1 VGRRGEELSMKLS
14 QRIASV
20 GASATLAATGRAKQL
35 KAAGIDVVS
44 FGAGEPDFDTPQFIK
59 DAAKAALDAGD
70 TKYTPRTGEALK
82 QAIAAKL
89 KNENN
94 LVVDPAQ
101 VVVTFGGKHA
111 LYDACMA
118 LVDPGDKVL
127 IPSPYWVSYPEM
139 VKLAGGVPVFLPTA
153 AQDDFKITPRHVLDA
168 AAGAKVLILNSP
180 SNPTGVTYTPAQLK
194 AVAQAVLKTGLIV
207 FSDEIYEK
215 FVYGDT
221 KFVSFAALDPA
232 LPERTVTFNGLS
244 KTYSMTGWR
253 VGWAA
258 GPADLIAAIRRL
270 MSHETTDPVSFAVA
284 GALAA
289 YTSPHGPQAIEAMR
303 KEFARR
309 AEHMHRRLNAI
320 AGLRCVR
327 PTGAFYCFPDVSS
340 HYGRTLGGIEVK
352 SSATFA
358 QAMLE
363 TARVALVP
371 GDAFGEDRCVR
382 LSFATSMDQIDEGL
396 DRLEKVLK

>member
-1 VGRRGEELSMKLS
+1 MKLS

-20 GASATLAATGRAKQL
+20 GESATLAVTNRAKQM
-35 KAAGIDVVS
+35 KASGIDVVS

-70 TKYTPRTGEALK
+70 TKYMPRTAEALK

-89 KNENN
+89 DKENG
-94 LVVDPAQ
+94 VKVEPSQ
-101 VVVTFGGKHA
+101 VVITFGGKHA
-111 LYDACMA
+111 LYDACQV

-139 VKLAGGVPVFLPTA
+139 VKLAGGTPVFLPTSA
-153 AQDDFKITPRHVLDA
+153 DNDFKITPRQVLDGA
-168 AAGAKVLILNSP
+168 RAGAKILILNSP
-180 SNPTGVTYTPAQLK
+180 SNPTSVTYTPAEMQDL
-194 AVAQAVLKTGLIV
+194 AEAVLQTNLIV

-215 FVYGDT
+215 LIYGDT
-221 KFVSFAALDPA
+221 KFVSFASLEPR
-232 LPERTVTFNGLS
+232 LLERTLTFNGLS

-253 VGWAA
+253 LGWAV
-258 GPADLIAAIRRL
+258 GPKDAMSAIKRL

-289 YTSPHGPQAIEAMR
+289 YTSPQAPQAIEAMR

-309 AEHMHRRLNAI
+309 AEHMHKRLSAI
-320 AGLRCVR
+320 PGVRCVR

-340 HYGRTLGGIEVK
+340 HYGRTLGGVEVT
-352 SSATFA
+352 SSMTFA
-358 QAMLE
+358 QAALE
-363 TARVALVP
+363 AAQVAVVP

-382 LSFATSMDQIDEGL
+382 LSFATSMEQINKGI
-396 DRLEKVLK
+396 DRLERMLKE